1 MPSACDAC
9 GATGAPLA
17 KVSLGRDFFG
27 RTYDRLTPSSDR
39 SPAWYCPRCS
49 DEKRMLSDYRVIKAA
64 AEALAGGGESP
75 LADPGTRDRALERLG
90 GIVARLGSG
99 FAPGQPFAQ
108 KLLTPAEA
116 EALLSGLKGAGVGG
130 G

>member
-1 MPSACDAC
+1 MPSTCDAC

-49 DEKRMLSDYRVIKAA
+49 EEKRMQSDYRVIKAA
-64 AEALAGGGESP
+64 AEALAAGAESP
-75 LADPGTRDRALERLG
+75 LADPTTRDRALDRLG
-90 GIVARLGSG
+90 GIVARLGAG
-99 FAPGQPFAQ
+99 WAPGEPFAQ
-108 KLLTPAEA
+108 KLLTPSEVD
-116 EALLSGLKGAGVGG
+116 ALLAGLKGAGVGG
-130 G
+130 A

>member
-27 RTYDRLTPSSDR
+27 RAYDRLTPASDK

-49 DEKRMLSDYRVIKAA
+49 EEKRMQSDYRVIKGAA
-64 AEALAGGGESP
+64 DALAAGEESP
-75 LADPGTRDRALERLG
+75 LADPQTRDRALDRLGNIVERLG
-90 GIVARLGSG
+90 AGHG
-99 FAPGQPFAQ
+99 PGAPFAQ
-108 KLLTPAEA
+108 KLLAPGDVER
-116 EALLSGLKGAGVGG
+116 LLAGLKGAGVGG

>member
-1 MPSACDAC
+1 MPSTCDAC

-49 DEKRMLSDYRVIKAA
+49 EEKRMQSDYRVIKAA
-64 AEALAGGGESP
+64 AEALAAGAESP
-75 LADPGTRDRALERLG
+75 LADPKTRDRALDRLG
-90 GIVARLGSG
+90 GIVARLGAG
-99 FAPGQPFAQ
+99 RAPGEPFAR
-108 KLLTPAEA
+108 KLLTPSEVDG
-116 EALLSGLKGAGVGG
+116 LLAGLKGAGVGG
-130 G
+130 A